1 MGKVI
6 VFANQK
12 GGVGK
17 TTTTVNIGAF
27 MAEKGFKTLLID
39 FDAQSN
45 LTSAVGHH
53 HIENTIYDAIM
64 GEADLAGLVLDT
76 PLPTLKLI
84 PANANLSAASPE
96 LASRE
101 GREYILRGL
110 IEPIKN
116 DYDFILI
123 DCPPSLDMLTI
134 NGVVAADYV
143 ITPVQSEFFAAQG
156 FLTMLF
162 SSIIRIKQNLNP
174 ALTLLGIVFTMY
186 DSRTKLSNEVIE
198 KIVTAVG
205 DKAYF
210 FGTVIPRNVKLAEAP
225 SHGLP
230 ISLYDSSS
238 VGAQRYKLLTDEV
251 LERIKVGEAG

>member
-27 MAEKGFKTLLID
+27 MAQKGLKTLLID
-39 FDAQSN
+39 FDPQSN

-53 HIENTIYDAIM
+53 HVEKNIYHALL
-64 GEADLAGLVLDT
+64 GELPLSEMIVGT
-76 PLPTLKLI
+76 PLPALKLI
-84 PANANLSAASPE
+84 PSGSDLSAAPPQ
-96 LASRE
+96 LANTER
-101 GREYILRGL
+101 REYILKQL
-110 IEPIKN
+110 ISEIKA

-123 DCPPSLDMLTI
+123 DCPPSLDLLTI
-134 NGVVAADYV
+134 NAAVAADYI

-162 SSIIRIKQNLNP
+162 SSIIRIQKNLNP
-174 ALTLLGIVFTMY
+174 NLRLLGIVFTMY
-186 DSRTKLSNEVIE
+186 DGRTRLSGEVIE
-198 KIVTAVG
+198 KIVSAVK
-205 DKAYF
+205 DKAF
-210 FGTVIPRNVKLAEAP
+210 FFKTVIPRNVKLAEAP

-230 ISLYDSSS
+230 INLYESSS
-238 VGAQRYKLLTDEV
+238 VGAERYFSLTEEV
-251 LERIKVGEAG
+251 LDRVEK